1 MFSDKPQLNTSITI
15 KDSRRSQYP
24 LLGSPYSRT
33 LKNNP
38 QLRSKKN
45 REMTPSVSENQL
57 EKTDKIII
65 NRRPR
70 RKTIKAT
77 DMSETYTNVEKAKYF
92 SLKLARMLANKS
104 VNLTYFQIYTEI
116 FNEFADFLPEFKDL
130 LQHLRR
136 GLVVAA
142 LREKDFE
149 EFEFKKELERVDMDL
164 DAKYNKE
171 RKEKRV
177 LANKLDLLSEE
188 FLKVKDKYEEVQKK
202 VVKYEKIIFP
212 DYEEIEKNEKMI
224 LNMKNQFNILQK
236 QKSCIHELKKIDP
249 KLKKILD
256 QFDIDGKLT
265 QFLETNEQDNNK
277 DP

>member
-1 MFSDKPQLNTSITI
+1 MFADKLQLNTSITI
-15 KDSRRSQYP
+15 KDSRRSQHP

-45 REMTPSVSENQL
+45 REMTPSVSETQL
-57 EKTDKIII
+57 EKTDNIII

-149 EFEFKKELERVDMDL
+149 EFEFKKELERVDIDL
-164 DAKYNKE
+164 NTKYNKE
-171 RKEKRV
+171 RKEKRI

-202 VVKYEKIIFP
+202 VIKYEKIIFP
-212 DYEEIEKNEKMI
+212 GYEEIEKNEKMI

-236 QKSCIHELKKIDP
+236 QKSCIHELKKTDP

-256 QFDIDGKLT
+256 QFDIDGKLG
-265 QFLETNEQDNNK
+265 QFLDANEEDDNK

>member
-1 MFSDKPQLNTSITI
+1 MFADKLQLNTSITI
-15 KDSRRSQYP
+15 KDSRRSQHP

-45 REMTPSVSENQL
+45 REMTPSVSETQL
-57 EKTDKIII
+57 EKTDNIII

-116 FNEFADFLPEFKDL
+116 FYEFADFLPEFKDL

-149 EFEFKKELERVDMDL
+149 EFEFKKELERVDIDL
-164 DAKYNKE
+164 NTKYNKE
-171 RKEKRV
+171 RKEKRI

-202 VVKYEKIIFP
+202 VIKYEKIIFP
-212 DYEEIEKNEKMI
+212 GYEEIEKNEKMI

-236 QKSCIHELKKIDP
+236 QKSCIHELKKTDP

-256 QFDIDGKLT
+256 QFDIDGKLG
-265 QFLETNEQDNNK
+265 QFLDANEEDDNK

>member
-1 MFSDKPQLNTSITI
+1 MLADKLQLNTSITI
-15 KDSRRSQYP
+15 KDSRRSQHP

-45 REMTPSVSENQL
+45 REMTPSVSETQL
-57 EKTDKIII
+57 EKTDNIII

-149 EFEFKKELERVDMDL
+149 EFEFKKELERVDIDL
-164 DAKYNKE
+164 NTKYNKE
-171 RKEKRV
+171 RKEKRI

-202 VVKYEKIIFP
+202 VIKYEKIIFP
-212 DYEEIEKNEKMI
+212 GYEEIEKNEKMI

-236 QKSCIHELKKIDP
+236 QKSCIHELKKTDP
-249 KLKKILD
+249 KLKKILE
-256 QFDIDGKLT
+256 QFDIDGKLG
-265 QFLETNEQDNNK
+265 QFLDANEEDDNK